1 MNSEERIE
9 ASGANG
15 APSHGSVAAEGILVS
30 AANAALST
38 APATPEGKACS
49 ARDSTRREALA
60 SSVLLGNES
69 REAFLDLLN
78 ETCETLDPHDNIECQ
93 LVVVAV
99 VNHWRRM
106 RIWCLESAELTHRT
120 RIQERG
126 AGAEAIAENQEIP
139 SMSTAHAFH
148 ELADKS
154 RVLDVLKRYEIGNS
168 REYTRALSMIQSERA
183 RRARL
188 AERLPRRERR

>member
-1 MNSEERIE
+1 MSSEERIE
-9 ASGANG
+9 ASRANG
-15 APSHGSVAAEGILVS
+15 APSHGPVTAEGILAS
-30 AANAALST
+30 TANAALST

-49 ARDSTRREALA
+49 ARDSIRREALA

-78 ETCETLDPHDNIECQ
+78 ETCETLDPQDHIESQ

-99 VNHWRRM
+99 DNHWRRM

-126 AGAEAIAENQEIP
+126 AGAEAIAENQENP

-148 ELADKS
+148 ELADNS
-154 RVLDVLKRYEIGNS
+154 RVLDVFKRHEIGNS
-168 REYTRALSMIQSERA
+168 REYSRALSLIQSERA

-188 AERLPRRERR
+188 AERLPRPVGN